1 MFYGK
6 HNARV
11 VFFFGK
17 FIAKHFCNKQV
28 YSKFGNY
35 SKFDFFLLKEKNV
48 DTMQKKLSEN
58 TVFECTYRAGIR
70 GI

>member
-1 MFYGK
+1 MFYSK
-6 HNARV
+6 YNARV
-11 VFFFGK
+11 VFFGK

>member
-1 MFYGK
+1 MFYSK

-11 VFFFGK
+11 GFFFGK

>member
-1 MFYGK
+1 MFYSK

-11 VFFFGK
+11 VFFGK

-28 YSKFGNY
+28 Y